1 MTIPQAPPVEGE
13 HPLEN
18 LANEK
23 LKRKRW
29 FHDPLLVV
37 GIVIVGVAIFLAA
50 FGEAIAPYDP
60 TVPVGPPS
68 VPPSSAHWFGTDT
81 SGLDVFSRVIS
92 APRIDVTLA
101 VSAAVLSGIFGTL
114 IGLMAGF
121 YRGVFSSLVM
131 RISDVLQAFPVFILA
146 MVLVALSGRNLTN
159 LIFALT
165 FLYTPIFIRL
175 TRAEVLTQR
184 ERSYVE
190 AARAAGNS
198 DFKIALKHV
207 LPNSLTPSLIQ
218 LSVTVGFGILL
229 TAGLSFVGAGVR
241 PPNPEWG
248 LMIANSA
255 PQLVLGEWWTSLFPG
270 IAVSLTVVGF
280 AALSN
285 AIERRVATS

>member
-1 MTIPQAPPVEGE
+1 MTIPTSPPVPGE

-18 LANEK
+18 LSNEK
-23 LKRKRW
+23 IKSRRW
-29 FHDPLLVV
+29 YHDALLVT
-37 GIVIVGVAIFLAA
+37 GAVIVSVAIFLAV
-50 FGEAIAPYDP
+50 FGEVIAPYDP
-60 TVPVGPPS
+60 RVPVGPPS
-68 VPPSSAHWFGTDT
+68 SPPSGTHWFGTDT
-81 SGLDVFSRVIS
+81 AGLDVFSRVIS

-101 VSAAVLSGIFGTL
+101 VSAALLSGILGTL
-114 IGLMAGF
+114 IGLLAGF
-121 YRGVFSSLVM
+121 YRGPLSALIM

-165 FLYTPIFIRL
+165 FLYTPIFVRL

-198 DFKIALKHV
+198 DIKIALKHV

-255 PQLVLGEWWTSLFPG
+255 PQIVLGEWWTSLFPG

-285 AIERRVATS
+285 AIERRVSTS

>member
-1 MTIPQAPPVEGE
+1 MTIPTSPPVPGE

-18 LANEK
+18 LSNEK
-23 LKRKRW
+23 IKSRRW
-29 FHDPLLVV
+29 YHDALLVT
-37 GIVIVGVAIFLAA
+37 GAVIVSVAIFLAV

-60 TVPVGPPS
+60 RVPVGPPS
-68 VPPSSAHWFGTDT
+68 TPPSGTHWFGTDT
-81 SGLDVFSRVIS
+81 AGLDVFSRVIS

-101 VSAAVLSGIFGTL
+101 VSAALLSGILGTL
-114 IGLMAGF
+114 IGLLAGF
-121 YRGVFSSLVM
+121 YRGPFSALIM

-165 FLYTPIFIRL
+165 FLYTPIFVRL

-198 DFKIALKHV
+198 DIKIALKHV

-248 LMIANSA
+248 SHDCKQCTADCF
-255 PQLVLGEWWTSLFPG
+255 G
-270 IAVSLTVVGF
+270 
-280 AALSN
+280 
-285 AIERRVATS
+285 

>member
-1 MTIPQAPPVEGE
+1 MTIPTSPPVPGE
-13 HPLEN
+13 QPLEN
-18 LANEK
+18 LSDE
-23 LKRKRW
+23 RIRSQRW
-29 FHDPLLVV
+29 YHDGLFIT
-37 GIVIVGVAIFLAA
+37 GAVIVGIALFLAV
-50 FGEAIAPYDP
+50 FGEAVAPYDP
-60 TVPVGPPS
+60 RIPVGPPS
-68 VPPSSAHWFGTDT
+68 SPPSGAHWFGTDT

-101 VSAAVLSGIFGTL
+101 VSAALLSGIFGTF

-121 YRGVFSSLVM
+121 YRGPLSALIM

-165 FLYTPIFIRL
+165 FLYTPIFVRL

-198 DFKIALKHV
+198 DIKIALKHV

-255 PQLVLGEWWTSLFPG
+255 PQIVLGEWWTSLFPG

>member
-1 MTIPQAPPVEGE
+1 MTIPQSPPIRGE
-13 HPLEN
+13 HPLPN
-18 LANEK
+18 LTVEK
-23 LKRKRW
+23 IKARRW
-29 FHDPLLVV
+29 YHDKLLLT
-37 GIVIVGVAIFLAA
+37 GAVIVGIALFLAA

-68 VPPSSAHWFGTDT
+68 VPPSSTFWFGTDT

-101 VSAAVLSGIFGTL
+101 VSAALLSGFLGTI
-114 IGLMAGF
+114 IGLLAGF
-121 YRGVFSSLVM
+121 YRGFASALIM

-165 FLYTPIFIRL
+165 FLYTPIFVRL

-184 ERSYVE
+184 ERAYVE

-198 DFKIALKHV
+198 DLKIALKHV

-280 AALSN
+280 AALSS